1 MVNIP
6 FMIGRL
12 TEPENPDSQPIR
24 SDTGI
29 MQTAAFS
36 GQVHPSAKTN
46 ATSAAVQMIR
56 AM

>member
-29 MQTAAFS
+29 MQAAAFS

-46 ATSAAVQMIR
+46 TTSAAVQMIR